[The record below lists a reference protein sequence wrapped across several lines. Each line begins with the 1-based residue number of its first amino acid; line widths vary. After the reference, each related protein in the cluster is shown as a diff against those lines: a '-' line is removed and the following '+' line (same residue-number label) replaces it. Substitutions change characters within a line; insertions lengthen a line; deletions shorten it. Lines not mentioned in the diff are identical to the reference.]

1 MTFPLAKI
9 KLFYFLTGLVFMT
22 SLAASAQDFP
32 KPMSPPRI
40 VNDYANLL
48 TSQESN
54 MLESKLRQYRD
65 STSTEMAI
73 VIVETVGQNDIDVY
87 AVELAEEWGI
97 GGKKYDNGII
107 ILVAQNDRKV
117 SIKTG
122 YGMEGPIPDAYVKR
136 VIDRYIIPNF
146 KQEKYF
152 EGLDQATSLM
162 MSMASGE
169 FKADPRTARKTP
181 GILSLIIVF
190 FFVIVPIISVFRGRR
205 GHFSSR
211 KPGFWT
217 MLFLMSSMNRGRGNT
232 FNDFNSGRGS
242 FGGGSDFGGFGG
254 GSFGG
259 GGASGSW

>member
-9 KLFYFLTGLVFMT
+9 KLFYFLTGLGFMT

-40 VNDYANLL
+40 VNDYVNLL
-48 TSQESN
+48 SQQETN
-54 MLESKLRQYRD
+54 MLENKLRGYRD
-65 STSTEMAI
+65 TTSNEFAV
-73 VIVETVGQNDIDVY
+73 VILETIGQDDIDLY
-87 AVELAEEWGI
+87 GAELAQKWGI
-97 GGKKYDNGII
+97 GKKGKENGVLV
-107 ILVAQNDRKV
+107 LVAISDRKV
-117 SIKTG
+117 SISTG
-122 YGMEGPIPDAYVKR
+122 YGLEGAIPDAYAKR
-136 VIDRYIIPNF
+136 VIEKYIAPNF
-146 KQEKYF
+146 REQKYF
-152 EGLDQATSLM
+152 QGLDQATSIL

-169 FKADPRTARKTP
+169 FKADPRTAKKTP
-181 GILSLIIVF
+181 GVLSLILVF
-190 FFVIVPIISVFRGRR
+190 FFVIIPIISVFRGRR